1 MAMIIFEKRTIC
13 ILTQNLLLLMLLTL
27 IASVSVAQK
36 VIDDPSVDKKL
47 FKPYEVYFHGDR
59 EWVYTHLNKS
69 AYIHGDDVWFT
80 SYVLNPAN
88 KQLNTST
95 SKLYVELWSPEK
107 KLLSRK
113 ILFVKEGTT
122 NHYIHLADSL
132 APGSYCFRAYTTW
145 MRNFYSDNDLSS
157 VITVLGQNKLPERQR
172 AESKGSPEKGE
183 RKPGYTP
190 SSVLRSPSSTASTF
204 ALRPGYD
211 IQLLPESGTFLEGAD
226 NLLGIKATDSNGKGL
241 KITGTAFTADNQEI
255 TDFSTNEYGMSSFT
269 IPHTTNQ
276 QYTVKV
282 NLPDGTKRDLQ
293 VPKAEAKGV
302 IIQINPFRPDAV
314 WLRIQTN
321 DITRQLNKAYIV
333 MVHAN
338 GLLFKNYRFRFSKEN
353 VMHFKIKKE
362 EMKSGIIYATI
373 FDENLTPLAERIFYN
388 QDGSIKGNLSLKAEP
403 LANDLVKVNV
413 NITDSLTTPEFSKL
427 SVSVLPGETR
437 SNYFNN
443 SLLSESILHPALH
456 GMIEN
461 PNSYFEKNDFDHA
474 VAINNLLLT
483 QGWRKYDWPTIL
495 KDSIPKF
502 TFPFEEAFTVE
513 GTVKNWLKNKTDA
526 KSKVSLFSPL
536 NKLFLTA
543 PVNNAG
549 AFKFDRVYLAD
560 STWVMTSAVSD
571 KGKDWNRAVLMSI
584 PEYSMG
590 APDIQPTIA
599 VQNKEVKEV
608 IENIPQLTKD
618 VIQLP
623 EMVVT
628 AQKKTPFADNI
639 YVGATDKVVEVT
651 KDNYRE
657 FDNMEMLLMI
667 KFNVHTE
674 FKDAGDGSS
683 GYSFN
688 TGRGTVSFSAA
699 PTPIMMLDGMK
710 VYDAQTIL
718 DLPIEYVEAVSVN
731 KDGFGGGMGASGGV
745 ISVVTRKVPFFVN
758 TAQATNMK
766 RLIVHGYASPR
777 KYFEPKYLIQPGT
790 ADYNRY
796 AAIFWKPDL
805 ITDVKNTA
813 SFNFYVPKEINT
825 LTIRAEGI
833 SFDGKIFL
841 HEQKMVI
848 PGRNL

>member
-1 MAMIIFEKRTIC
+1 MIYFKKGTPC
-13 ILTQNLLLLMLLTL
+13 TLMQNLLLLTLLTL
-27 IASVSVAQK
+27 VAGVSVAQK
-36 VIDDPSVDKKL
+36 VIDDPLIDKKL

-69 AYIHGDDVWFT
+69 AYIHGDDIWFT

-88 KQLNTST
+88 KQLNIAT

-122 NHYIHLADSL
+122 NHYIHLSDSL

-145 MRNFYSDNDLSS
+145 MRNFYSENDLSS
-157 VITVLGQNKLPERQR
+157 VITVLGQNKLLENSSAVNQNIKSVDPKDL
-172 AESKGSPEKGE
+172 KGFQ
-183 RKPGYTP
+183 KPFR
-190 SSVLRSPSSTASTF
+190 SSNSLSGSVPD
-204 ALRPGYD
+204 YD
-211 IQLLPESGTFLEGAD
+211 IQLLPESGNLLEGAD
-226 NLLGIKATDSNGKGL
+226 NLLGINATDPNGNGI
-241 KITGTAFTADNQEI
+241 KITGTAFSADNQEI

-276 QYTVKV
+276 QYIVKV
-282 NLPDGTKRDLQ
+282 NLPDGTTRDLQ
-293 VPKAEAKGV
+293 VPKAEPKGV

-314 WLRIQTN
+314 WLRVQTN
-321 DITRQLNKAYIV
+321 DITRQLNKTYTV
-333 MVHAN
+333 MIHAN
-338 GLLFKNYRFRFSKEN
+338 GVLFKNYRFRFSKDN
-353 VMHFKIKKE
+353 AMQFKIKKE

-373 FDENLTPLAERIFYN
+373 FDENQTPLAERIFYN
-388 QDGSIKGNLSLKAEP
+388 QDTAIQGKLTLKVEP
-403 LANDLVKVNV
+403 LANDSVKINIQ
-413 NITDSLTTPEFSKL
+413 ITDSIGSPEFSKL
-427 SVSVLPGETR
+427 SISVLPGDTR

-443 SLLSESILHPALH
+443 SLLSESILRPALH
-456 GMIEN
+456 GTIEN
-461 PNSYFEKNDFDHA
+461 PNSYFEKNDFDHS

-495 KDSIPKF
+495 RDTIPKF
-502 TFPFEEAFTVE
+502 TFPFEEAFSVE
-513 GTVKNWLKNKTDA
+513 GSVKNWLKNKLDA

-543 PVNNAG
+543 PVDNAG
-549 AFKFDRVYLAD
+549 TFKFDQVYLAD

-571 KGKDWNRAVLMSI
+571 KGKDWNRALLMSI

-590 APDIQPTIA
+590 VPDIQPTFNI
-599 VQNKEVKEV
+599 QSKEVKEV
-608 IENIPQLTKD
+608 MDDIPQLTKD

-628 AQKKTPFADNI
+628 AQKITPFSDTI

-651 KDNYRE
+651 KDNYRQ
-657 FDNMEMLLMI
+657 FDNMQMLLMI
-667 KFNVHTE
+667 KFNVSTE
-674 FKDAGDGSS
+674 YSEDGGSS
-683 GYSFN
+683 GYYFN
-688 TGRGTVSFSAA
+688 TGRGGLSLTASAKDLQ
-699 PTPIMMLDGMK
+699 PIMMIDGMK
-710 VYDAQTIL
+710 IYDAQEIL

-731 KDGFGGGMGASGGV
+731 KDGFGGGIGASGGV
-745 ISVVTRKVPFFVN
+745 ISVITRKTPFFVN
-758 TAQATNMK
+758 NAQATNMK
-766 RLIVHGYASPR
+766 RLMVQGYASPV

-790 ADYNRY
+790 IAYNRY

-805 ITDVKNTA
+805 ITDAKNTA
-813 SFNFYVPKEINT
+813 SFNFYVPIEIKT

-841 HEQKMVI
+841 HEQKLAL
-848 PGRNL
+848 PGRN